1 MSAPD
6 STPSPPDTPPLALW
20 QTVAEGRCL
29 LLQGAWT
36 REAGVAGVSV
46 ALPEGALATPDDLP
60 LTVDGGALG
69 AWDAFGAA
77 VLWTLLQRVHPP
89 GRPVRW
95 QSMPAGLQA
104 VLALAEPPPAAER
117 VSATGPSLPPGA
129 APSRR
134 LAGREALRTLAFF
147 GEVLTALGHWLR
159 RPGDPRRLP
168 RDELVRQLDLAG
180 PLSIPIVSL
189 TCALVGLMLAYMGGA
204 QLDRMGAQGYIAD
217 VVAVGMVR
225 ELAGLM
231 TGIILAGRLG
241 AAYAA
246 QLASMQAGEEVDAL
260 RALGL
265 DPMALLVLP
274 RLLALVLMA
283 PLLMA
288 YAAAVGILAGLPAAS
303 AVYGVAP
310 GEYLARAFDSLTVTH
325 VVVGLLKGTLYAAL
339 IALAGC
345 REGLHA
351 QRNAE
356 AVGRATTRAVV
367 KALVWIVAA
376 ACGST
381 VLVQSLGF

>member
-1 MSAPD
+1 MPA
-6 STPSPPDTPPLALW
+6 STPLPPGAGPRAIW
-20 QTVAEGRCL
+20 QTGAEGRCL

-36 REAGVAGVSV
+36 REAGVSGVSV
-46 ALPEGALATPDDLP
+46 AAPEDGPASDGMP
-60 LTVDGGALG
+60 LTVDGGALD

-77 VLWTLLQRVHPP
+77 VLWTLLQRVQPP
-89 GRPVRW
+89 GRPLRW
-95 QSMPAGLQA
+95 RSMPAGLQA
-104 VLALAEPPPAAER
+104 VLALAQRPPATER
-117 VSATGPSLPPGA
+117 VSATGEALPSDA

-147 GEVLTALGHWLR
+147 GEVLMALGHWLR
-159 RPGDPRRLP
+159 RPGDPRRMP

-274 RLLALVLMA
+274 RLLALVIMA
-283 PLLMA
+283 PLLIA

-303 AVYGVAP
+303 AVYGVSP
-310 GEYLARAFDSLTVTH
+310 GEYLARAVDSLTVTH

-376 ACGST
+376 ACGTT